1 MTVQSKIDEPIPLE
15 ESQIKHITLKETYIE
30 KEALREVRIE

>member
-30 KEALREVRIE
+30 KEAPKEV